1 MGVNRLRR
9 GGRRQGGDDDAGR
22 AKPTPTSC
30 CAAKTQPTRRKEGR
44 GRKGKEGA
52 FCQQQRG
59 EFHSTSS
66 SPSLSLLPSAVAGA
80 AGMLAE
86 ATSGTAVYAAP
97 PPLPSALPP
106 LPIPSPL
113 CQYVHSFSAVNVQF
127 QQDRQGKGQGTNP
140 HRPATSAVRLSA
152 EPRAGCS
159 TLRTGR
165 AHGCLCSLAMA
176 PRSLIVLVTAAASL
190 ASRAEAR
197 NNLSRTPPMGWSA
210 CL

>member
-9 GGRRQGGDDDAGR
+9 GGRRQGGGDDAGL

-44 GRKGKEGA
+44 ERKGKEGA

-127 QQDRQGKGQGTNP
+127 EQDRQGRGKAPILT
-140 HRPATSAVRLSA
+140 RYFRSIRLSA